1 MDVLGFREKGGM
13 EEPIPDTGLLA
24 GAHANV
30 LSPDP
35 IPAAVSHAVASRAE
49 GVEPQRSLPAL
60 DAVEDSSDAPADG
73 ERELVPLWLAGLVL
87 LLLLGVLGAAGF
99 VVNSILSG
107 DGSASASEARTR
119 AAQGKVRQDPASA
132 ETHVELGFSYQR
144 EGKFDKALDEYELA
158 MKIDPRNTAA
168 LYNKGMTYMQMHRWR
183 EAEQTLWQVLDIEP
197 EHALAAKAL
206 GEYYAAKRQYR
217 SMVIALTPAA
227 NANPSMA
234 DIQYL
239 LGFSYE
245 KQGKRTLA
253 IYGYRA
259 ALKYVPDMKEARDG
273 LLRLGVQPD

>member
-1 MDVLGFREKGGM
+1 MDVSGFRDKGGT
-13 EEPIPDTGLLA
+13 EEPVPDTGSSA
-24 GAHANV
+24 DVHANV

-35 IPAAVSHAVASRAE
+35 TPAAVSHAFAVRAAEIGAHTTSAVA
-49 GVEPQRSLPAL
+49 
-60 DAVEDSSDAPADG
+60 DATDVAGDAAPDS

-107 DGSASASEARTR
+107 DGSASASEARTK
-119 AAQGKVRQDPASA
+119 AAETRVRDDPASA
-132 ETHVELGFSYQR
+132 ETHVELGFSYQLDGR
-144 EGKFDKALDEYELA
+144 FDRAIDEYEIA
-158 MKIDPRNTAA
+158 TKIDPRNTAA
-168 LYNKGMTYMQMHRWR
+168 IYNKGMTYMQMQRWK
-183 EAEQTLWQVLDIEP
+183 EAEQVLWQVLDIEP

-206 GEYYAAKRQYR
+206 GEFYAARRQYR

-239 LGFSYE
+239 LGFAYE
-245 KQGKRTLA
+245 RQGKRTLA

-273 LLRLGVQPD
+273 LLRLGAQPD